1 MTIRGVFIMHQIP
14 TQEDDG
20 AIVHLDPDEVLICEV
35 LGRMRSINARA
46 ARVRDVKIG
55 KQNGEEA
62 DVMGMKAEYAFA
74 KLFNT
79 FPDLGLTP
87 RSGSAD
93 GVISGYAYDIK
104 ATHYKSGKL
113 LATKKINHHVDMY
126 VLAVVTEPHVV
137 DFKGYLFKKD
147 FIKESNLR
155 DLGHGEGY
163 CVDQCD
169 LKKFK
174 KLKKI
179 TMQNDRNN
187 D

>member
-1 MTIRGVFIMHQIP
+1 MHQLLKEPHPGIV
-14 TQEDDG
+14 
-20 AIVHLDPDEVLICEV
+20 VHLDPDEVLICEV
-35 LGRMRSINARA
+35 LGRMRSINART
-46 ARVRDVKIG
+46 ARVLDVKIG

-62 DVMGMKAEYAFA
+62 DVMAMKAEYAFA

-104 ATHYKSGKL
+104 ATHYKNGKL
-113 LATKKINHHVDMY
+113 LATTKINHQVEMY
-126 VLAVVTEPHVV
+126 VLAIVTEPHIV

-155 DLGHGEGY
+155 DLGYGKGY

-174 KLKKI
+174 KVKQV
-179 TMQNDRNN
+179 TTQNHRNN

>member
-1 MTIRGVFIMHQIP
+1 MHQSL
-14 TQEDDG
+14 DDQDPG
-20 AIVHLDPDEVLICEV
+20 IIVYLDEDEVLICEV
-35 LGRMRSINARA
+35 LGRMRSINART
-46 ARVRDVKIG
+46 ARVLDVKVG
-55 KQNGEEA
+55 PQSGEEA
-62 DVMGMKAEYAFA
+62 DVMAMKAEYAFA

-93 GVISGYAYDIK
+93 GVIDGYAYDIK
-104 ATHYKSGKL
+104 ATHYKHGKL
-113 LATKKINHHVDMY
+113 LATKKINNHVDMY
-126 VLAVVTEPHVV
+126 VLAIVTEPNVV

-155 DLGHGEGY
+155 DLGYGEGY

-174 KLKKI
+174 KIKQM